1 MVDIGALTA
10 CLQAGGRKGPGFTRG
25 TKADGGGCAAREG
38 SRVTRMAP
46 GAREGTRLGAEAFT
60 GVTGTAGAGGREGL
74 TVGIGGDTGTKDQGK
89 VGRSQCCPLAKRGDQ
104 GRDQGPLNTLLG
116 TAVRVHSSET
126 GCRPA
131 VPLRPFPSSQLSVRP
146 AASL

>member
-1 MVDIGALTA
+1 MDIGALTA

-74 TVGIGGDTGTKDQGK
+74 TVGIGGDTGKKDQGK
-89 VGRSQCCPLAKRGDQ
+89 KRKDAINVHCVLTIC
-104 GRDQGPLNTLLG
+104 RRLILLISF
-116 TAVRVHSSET
+116 TSHNRLVH
-126 GCRPA
+126 
-131 VPLRPFPSSQLSVRP
+131 FK
-146 AASL
+146 